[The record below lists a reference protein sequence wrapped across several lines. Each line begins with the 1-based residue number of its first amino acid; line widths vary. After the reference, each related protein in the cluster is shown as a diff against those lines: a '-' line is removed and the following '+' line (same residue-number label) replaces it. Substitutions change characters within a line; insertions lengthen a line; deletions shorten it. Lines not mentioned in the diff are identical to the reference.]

1 MTSAATS
8 HAAAGNTA
16 ASAET
21 GPAIRIQ
28 SLRRR
33 FGAAPVLRGIDLE
46 VTRGECVAIFGAN
59 GAGKTTLLRTLAG
72 LLRAESGTVELFGT
86 VLPANA
92 DLRRR
97 IGYLGHE
104 SFLYRDLDAR
114 ENLAYYGRLFGVR
127 DPSRGDAMI
136 ARVGLAHAR
145 AKLVGTYSRGML
157 QRLGLARAL
166 LHAPDL
172 LLLDEPLTG
181 LDPAGARLL
190 SQILDERRAQGVTI
204 VMATHDIDRA
214 LESATR
220 AVILDRGR
228 VAWDSSPG
236 GDGNGVPD
244 AARISARCAEI
255 AAPGGSA
262 R

>member
-8 HAAAGNTA
+8 HAAAGTTA
-16 ASAET
+16 ASEES

-33 FGAAPVLRGIDLE
+33 FAAVPVLRGVDLV

-59 GAGKTTLLRTLAG
+59 GAGKTTLLRMLAG
-72 LLRAESGTVELFGT
+72 LLRAESGTVELFGAA
-86 VLPANA
+86 LPASAN
-92 DLRRR
+92 LRRR

-114 ENLAYYGRLFGVR
+114 ENLAYYGRLFAVH
-127 DPSRGDAMI
+127 DPSRADAMI
-136 ARVGLAHAR
+136 ARVGLAHAST
-145 AKLVGTYSRGML
+145 KLVGTYSRGML

-190 SQILDERRAQGVTI
+190 SEILDERRAQGVTI

-220 AVILDRGR
+220 AVILDRGQ
-228 VAWDSSPG
+228 VAWDSAA
-236 GDGNGVPD
+236 DGNGVGVPD
-244 AARISARCAEI
+244 AAQISARCAEI
-255 AAPGGSA
+255 AAPAGSS